1 MKTNQPTTELQEST
15 YALLM
20 RSEKENR
27 SLLEIIAY
35 ALFIL
40 SVIAAIWQVA
50 HQTINPITTLPRS
63 ETQTE
68 VGLNPTQPDRIA
80 SQNARLRDEPR
91 HF

>member
-1 MKTNQPTTELQEST
+1 MKTNEPTTETQEST

-20 RSEKENR
+20 RSENEKR
-27 SLLEIIAY
+27 SLLEIAAY

-40 SVIAAIWQVA
+40 SVVAAIWQVA

-68 VGLNPTQPDRIA
+68 VAINPTQPDRIA
-80 SQNARLRDEPR
+80 GHNTRSEPR
-91 HF
+91 L